1 MQWFCTAHWFSD
13 THISIGAKPTSVSPL
28 NFSFVSVWTIF
39 ILCVCKR
46 GKEDKTAYYSEWA
59 TLCPTLV
66 KPWTVARQAPLSVGF
81 PRQESWSGLPC
92 PAPGDLP
99 NSGIG
104 PRSPTPQVD
113 SLPSESPGKPKNTAV
128 GSLSLLQG
136 IFLTQ
141 ELNWG
146 LLHCRWTLPVELP
159 RKPSLCHFS
168 NRTCSLH
175 VSVSHFVNSNNI
187 SGPPPAKKIVTRWRL
202 RWGLAFFFFFLAIRY
217 L

>member
-1 MQWFCTAHWFSD
+1 M
-13 THISIGAKPTSVSPL
+13 
-28 NFSFVSVWTIF
+28 
-39 ILCVCKR
+39 
-46 GKEDKTAYYSEWA
+46 
-59 TLCPTLV
+59 CPTLV

-136 IFLTQ
+136 IFLPQ
-141 ELNWG
+141 ESNWG
-146 LLHCRWTLPVELP
+146 LLHCRRILCQLSYQG
-159 RKPSLCHFS
+159 SLQVYTGDLSCTGHFN
-168 NRTCSLH
+168 NR
-175 VSVSHFVNSNNI
+175 VSQIYPQYIWYCNYEGYPHLGKVSQLFI
-187 SGPPPAKKIVTRWRL
+187 L
-202 RWGLAFFFFFLAIRY
+202 C
-217 L
+217 